1 METGTHDPRPH
12 GSGTQH
18 TTGEAKEK
26 AKELGR
32 TARERALSVVD
43 QQKDQV
49 SGLLD
54 RVADSMQDDRIGG
67 YASQYARRGAELLR
81 RQSADELFD
90 SMRRGLR
97 ARPGLVLS
105 ACFVAGLAF
114 ARLVKGT
121 ASGGPHD
128 DGRWSERG
136 YGERASAESSWPR
149 RAEGTP

>member
-1 METGTHDPRPH
+1 METGTHGSEPY

-67 YASQYARRGAELLR
+67 YASDYARRGAEYLR
-81 RQSADELFD
+81 RQSADELLD
-90 SMRRGLR
+90 SVRRGFR
-97 ARPGLVLS
+97 TRPGLVLS

-121 ASGGPHD
+121 ASDGHD
-128 DGRWSERG
+128 DGRWE
-136 YGERASAESSWPR
+136 
-149 RAEGTP
+149 EGTP